1 LVVVCLIGIAKV
13 QEEPIPELPLI
24 PEPPPTQEPPPY
36 CEHPNPEPG
45 PPPVPAVY
53 IPDEYKY
60 VRRGDNF
67 IPVFAQIAVPE
78 AGTDN
83 DWCPLCFTI
92 LYDGWYVV
100 RWDDHGAG
108 GEFGY
113 FDEEGRWIP
122 HNGDKTTHYRTA
134 YWDKE
139 SGRYVPI
146 EAKVVRISV
155 EVDDYA
161 LYADD
166 KEQSSSTY
174 GYDGYFTVWEFWITP
189 CPYNWRPMPNTTG
202 PSFTAWI
209 EPEVDHLGQSM
220 GRFIAFELFSSTE
233 PGECL
238 NSHFLCP
245 YDVDGVFDG
254 IELHDIHDD
263 DADLQFPPYLEG
275 MYVYG
280 QWEED
285 EEGPYVHNFTFA
297 VTQQPT
303 TIATVGTIFCFDGGA
318 YGVLLAYTNMPEG
331 IVFARRTETG
341 LIEPVEIPY
350 DKNGNF
356 IADVWEWN
364 MGIYPAD
371 ALGDFDNYP
380 VGDGTPGD
388 GLSVYE
394 EYRGLM
400 VRYLWT
406 VFNPWIKDMFVMNFG
421 AGNENP
427 YQPAVIPNDAITDA
441 KGFPG
446 AGMPLLWLMNANEGK
461 TVTQTVTYGD
471 HEGNSYKVLLTG
483 KQVNHLH
490 GYAHLQDVYAAVVVP
505 GTQLLG
511 NDSLAEID
519 GLPVIEANVEAIKKT
534 AQRWGLNEWVGLTR
548 VIGHELGHTVLWHV
562 DHNPADC
569 SQAFGG
575 GGGHHVLG
583 QDGRVGQHTIHC
595 LMWPYFPPR
604 ICPSGFALCSPQTR
618 FCPQWEN
625 HWVYDQTQKEW
636 LPNLSAGWGVFAPTE
651 FCATNPDCQH
661 RWRLK
666 P

>member
-1 LVVVCLIGIAKV
+1 L
-13 QEEPIPELPLI
+13 
-24 PEPPPTQEPPPY
+24 
-36 CEHPNPEPG
+36 
-45 PPPVPAVY
+45 
-53 IPDEYKY
+53 
-60 VRRGDNF
+60 
-67 IPVFAQIAVPE
+67 
-78 AGTDN
+78 
-83 DWCPLCFTI
+83 
-92 LYDGWYVV
+92 
-100 RWDDHGAG
+100 
-108 GEFGY
+108 
-113 FDEEGRWIP
+113 
-122 HNGDKTTHYRTA
+122 
-134 YWDKE
+134 
-139 SGRYVPI
+139 
-146 EAKVVRISV
+146 
-155 EVDDYA
+155 
-161 LYADD
+161 
-166 KEQSSSTY
+166 
-174 GYDGYFTVWEFWITP
+174 
-189 CPYNWRPMPNTTG
+189 
-202 PSFTAWI
+202 
-209 EPEVDHLGQSM
+209 
-220 GRFIAFELFSSTE
+220 
-233 PGECL
+233 
-238 NSHFLCP
+238 
-245 YDVDGVFDG
+245 
-254 IELHDIHDD
+254 
-263 DADLQFPPYLEG
+263 
-275 MYVYG
+275 
-280 QWEED
+280 
-285 EEGPYVHNFTFA
+285 
-297 VTQQPT
+297 
-303 TIATVGTIFCFDGGA
+303 
-318 YGVLLAYTNMPEG
+318 
-331 IVFARRTETG
+331 
-341 LIEPVEIPY
+341 
-350 DKNGNF
+350 
-356 IADVWEWN
+356 
-364 MGIYPAD
+364 
-371 ALGDFDNYP
+371 
-380 VGDGTPGD
+380 
-388 GLSVYE
+388 YE

-400 VRYLWT
+400 KQGRWRD
-406 VFNPWIKDMFVMNFG
+406 FDPWIKDMFVMNFG
-421 AGNENP
+421 AGNEDP
-427 YQPAVIPNDAITDA
+427 YEPAVIPNDAITDD

-511 NDSLAEID
+511 NDSLAETLGPIWDID

-604 ICPSGFALCSPQTR
+604 ICPSGFALCFPQTR